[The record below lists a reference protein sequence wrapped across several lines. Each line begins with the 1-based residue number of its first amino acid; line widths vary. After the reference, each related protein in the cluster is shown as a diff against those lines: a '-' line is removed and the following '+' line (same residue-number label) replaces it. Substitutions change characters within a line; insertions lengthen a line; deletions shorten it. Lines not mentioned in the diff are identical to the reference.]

1 MTSKGAPSTMA
12 DGFTP
17 PSEPVNVTPHMAK
30 KKKKTLQMGLAQDLE
45 VGVILG
51 YLGGPEA
58 IIWILGSEKLLLAE
72 VRRRCDYR
80 RKIRETS
87 CFWLWAWKKGGCGQG
102 TWTV

>member
-1 MTSKGAPSTMA
+1 MA

-17 PSEPVNVTPHMAK
+17 PSEPVNVTSHVAK